1 MNKKDNMK
9 RMNLEQ
15 LIKVMNL
22 INALNRVLE
31 ELNTEPRGSRVDESL
46 NEIELI
52 VAEVRQELIQAMMN
66 TREWKE
72 VEIMLRR

>member
-52 VAEVRQELIQAMMN
+52 VVEVRQELIQAMMN

>member
-1 MNKKDNMK
+1 MK